1 MKKTIRLIALSM
13 VLVMAVLAFASCGAP
28 NSDPDKAKKALEEEG
43 YSVLIIDSE
52 AALATYKALY
62 GGELKAVLTATK
74 GILSGNALTILYYGS
89 SADADA
95 AYDAVKKESEDK
107 DDDSDYEFKKS
118 GKMVW
123 FGHKDAVK
131 AAA

>member
-13 VLVMAVLAFASCGAP
+13 VLIMAVMMFASCAKP
-28 NSDPDKAKKALEEEG
+28 NSDPKKAKEALEKEG
-43 YSVLIIDSE
+43 YTVILIDSE
-52 AALATYKALY
+52 EALATYKTLY

-74 GILSGNALTILYYGS
+74 GLLSGNALTVLYFAS
-89 SADADA
+89 SKDADA
-95 AYDAVKKESEDK
+95 AYETAKGDSK
-107 DDDSDYEFKKS
+107 DEKDDSDYEFKKS

-123 FGHKDAVK
+123 FGKKDAIK

>member
-1 MKKTIRLIALSM
+1 MKKTLRLIALSL
-13 VLVMAVLAFASCGAP
+13 VLVMAVLALASCGAP

-43 YSVLIIDSE
+43 YTVILIDSE

-62 GGELKAVLTATK
+62 GGDLEAVLTATK
-74 GILSGNALTILYYGS
+74 GLLSGNALTILYYGS

-95 AYDAVKKESEDK
+95 AYDAVKKESEKK